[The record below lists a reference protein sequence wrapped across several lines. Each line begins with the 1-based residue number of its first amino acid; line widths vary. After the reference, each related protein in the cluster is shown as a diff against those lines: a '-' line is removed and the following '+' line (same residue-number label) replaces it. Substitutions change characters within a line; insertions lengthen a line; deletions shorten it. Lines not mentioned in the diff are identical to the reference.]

1 MKIQTGRGTI
11 PLIILIGIW
20 SISALTSLP
29 GLAVSPILGDLKT
42 IFPDSSD
49 LDIQMLTSLPSLL
62 IIPFILLA
70 GKLTEKNNYVRILQ
84 IGLVIFAASGVLY
97 LLSNKMWQ
105 LIAVSA
111 LLGIG
116 AGIIVPLSTGLIS
129 KYFYGPYRVK
139 QFGLSSA
146 ITNATLVVATF
157 VTGILA
163 ETHWHLPFI
172 VYLLP
177 IASIFL
183 SFALNRNMKK
193 NDAAA
198 ATDKTKA
205 AQTSTPQ
212 IKISDDV
219 LKSKHGINIKHLL
232 AIMGIYGAI
241 TYICIIVSFNLPF
254 LMQEYHLD
262 SGKSGLM
269 ISLFFLAI
277 MAPGFFLNSI
287 LKFTK
292 EKTILYNLIIIA
304 IGLALV
310 WIFRSEWLI
319 AIGCICIGFGYGVI
333 QPLLYEKTT
342 YTALPEKATL
352 ALGFMMVMNYLAILL
367 CPFIVDLFQII
378 FHTQSQHFPFILNLC
393 FTVIIIIIAVI
404 RHKTF
409 LFDDIAKQQ
418 GE

>member
-1 MKIQTGRGTI
+1 MRIQTGRGTI

-42 IFPDSSD
+42 IFPNSTE

-62 IIPFILLA
+62 IIPFVLLA

-84 IGLVIFAASGVLY
+84 IGLVLFALSGVLY

-111 LLGIG
+111 ILGVG
-116 AGIIVPLSTGLIS
+116 SGIIIPLSTGLIS

-163 ETHWHLPFI
+163 ETHWRLPFI

-177 IASIFL
+177 IASILL
-183 SFALNRNMKK
+183 SFSLNRNMK
-193 NDAAA
+193 NEES
-198 ATDKTKA
+198 ATTAKA
-205 AQTSTPQ
+205 ASDATAKPTAT
-212 IKISDDV
+212 ISIPDDV
-219 LKSKHGINIKHLL
+219 LKSKYGINVKHLL
-232 AIMGIYGAI
+232 SIMGLYGMV
-241 TYICIIVSFNLPF
+241 TYIVIIISFNLPF

-277 MAPGFFLNSI
+277 MTPGFFLNSI
-287 LKFTK
+287 IKFTK
-292 EKTILYNLIIIA
+292 EKTILYNLILIA
-304 IGLALV
+304 IGLALI
-310 WIFRSEWLI
+310 WIFRSEWMI
-319 AIGCICIGFGYGVI
+319 ALGCIFMGFGYGVI

-342 YTALPEKATL
+342 YSAVPQKATL

-367 CPFIVDLFQII
+367 CPFIVDLFQLI
-378 FHTQSQHFPFILNLC
+378 FHTSSQHFPFILNLC
-393 FTVIIIIIAVI
+393 FTGILIVIAVM

-409 LFDDIAKQQ
+409 LF
-418 GE
+418 ENVSE